1 MRSFHLKIVVSS
13 RTCHAGEQRSLGLA
27 GAGSAERKHAVA
39 VAVPMRVRSPRETF
53 ICSPKSAFIPFVLSL
68 LMS

>member
-13 RTCHAGEQRSLGLA
+13 RTCQAGEQRSLGLA

-53 ICSPKSAFIPFVLSL
+53 I
-68 LMS
+68 